1 MSRRAVAQIKAR
13 FDGLQADVLAI
24 FNRIPIYVANDIGDI
39 TLYGLTPEQMQ
50 AISAELLVAVD
61 RWIASGRDPVH
72 SFWWSPYDQEASQL
86 GAAQSAA
93 NLANLSA
100 SYAASRSLESIIY
113 STPYK
118 TRLGMAQIRSY
129 EYWTGLA
136 ASQKSDL
143 AQIIGRAV
151 VDGKNPKAVRAEIME
166 KLGVGRARAAL
177 YAQTDITNTLREARQ
192 AEADYAK
199 DELGLNIALLWTSA
213 LLPTTRSW
221 HASRNG
227 QVYTT
232 DEVKKF
238 YSVNG
243 NRWPLRCWG
252 QIPIQGAGRASGDC
266 WRSQSVRYREP
277 SRDDQSRIGYGGRNP
292 QRRPLDRIPWTAGRR
307 GAGS

>member
-1 MSRRAVAQIKAR
+1 MNRTPNPIVTGNLKDRTGTAGIRRRAMAEINAR
-13 FDGLQADVLAI
+13 FKGLQADVLAI
-24 FNRIPIYVANDIGDI
+24 FARIPIYAANDISDI

-50 AISAELLVAVD
+50 AISAELLVTVE
-61 RWIASGRDPVH
+61 RWIASGRDPVNT
-72 SFWWSPYDQEASQL
+72 FWWSTYDQQAMQL

-100 SYAASRSLESIIY
+100 AYAARRSLEQIIY

-118 TRLGMAQIRSY
+118 TRLGMAQIRSN

-136 ASQKSDL
+136 TAQKTEL

-151 VDGKNPKAVRAEIME
+151 VDGKNPKAVRTEIME
-166 KLGVGRARAAL
+166 RLNVGKARAAL

-192 AEADYAK
+192 AEADYAEA
-199 DELGLNIALLWTSA
+199 ELRLKLGLLWTSA
-213 LLPTTRSW
+213 LLPTTRAW

-227 QVYTT
+227 KVYTT

-243 NRWPLRCWG
+243 NKFRCHCG
-252 QIPIQGAGRASGDC
+252 TTECLLDAAGKPILTKKL
-266 WRSQSVRYREP
+266 QSTMANELAAWKK
-277 SRDDQSRIGYGGRNP
+277 SNP
-292 QRRPLDRIPWTAGRR
+292 G
-307 GAGS
+307 